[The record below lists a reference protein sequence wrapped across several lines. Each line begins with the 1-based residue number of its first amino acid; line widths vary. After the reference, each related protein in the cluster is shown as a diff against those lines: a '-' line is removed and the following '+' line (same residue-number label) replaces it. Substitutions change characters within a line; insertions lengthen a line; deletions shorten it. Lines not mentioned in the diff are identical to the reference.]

1 MARLIAPLMSFSLEA
16 SVSWNTALPAFSLQ
30 PGTAASPPVRCR
42 SAITT
47 DAPSP
52 ANLSTVA
59 PPIPLAAP
67 VMTAAFV
74 SNLPI
79 FFSAVRLTRLA
90 KHDLK
95 SRPSVA
101 QTAARLEVQGNLAG
115 ADRNASG
122 RTDGSQGKAQASGA
136 QSSKLSP
143 VGFIDRIFALY

>member
-1 MARLIAPLMSFSLEA
+1 MTSRRPNSSMARLIAHLMSFFAGGIGELEHCVA
-16 SVSWNTALPAFSLQ
+16 RVLPA
-30 PGTAASPPVRCR
+30 TAHSRFA
-42 SAITT
+42 AIAIQIGDNHPCTF
-47 DAPSP
+47 A

-101 QTAARLEVQGNLAG
+101 QTAARLE
-115 ADRNASG
+115 G
-122 RTDGSQGKAQASGA
+122 RREPAKG
-136 QSSKLSP
+136 QS
-143 VGFIDRIFALY
+143 

>member
-1 MARLIAPLMSFSLEA
+1 MARLIAHLMSFFRWRIGELEHCVA
-16 SVSWNTALPAFSLQ
+16 RVLPA
-30 PGTAASPPVRCR
+30 TAHSRFAAITDFR

-52 ANLSTVA
+52 ANLSAVA
-59 PPIPLAAP
+59 RPIPLAAP
-67 VMTAAFV
+67 VMTATFV

-101 QTAARLEVQGNLAG
+101 QTAAW
-115 ADRNASG
+115 
-122 RTDGSQGKAQASGA
+122 
-136 QSSKLSP
+136 
-143 VGFIDRIFALY
+143 